1 MSNDNRDRSGSADA
15 RRADALRRR
24 ARRERD
30 LHRRIARQRTEAIA
44 SEMLASGRS
53 SSSTVQAASMETM
66 LQILDLCIKVLI
78 EEVSKP
84 NCKPAWLSVAV
95 KLLRD
100 QSVYCEKGDGREKL
114 LEHLQGLRA
123 HNGRVTPD

>member
-1 MSNDNRDRSGSADA
+1 MSNDHRDS
-15 RRADALRRR
+15 DALRRR

-53 SSSTVQAASMETM
+53 RSSSSAVQAASYETM

-78 EEVSKP
+78 EEVSKLDV
-84 NCKPAWLSVAV
+84 KPAWLSVAV

-123 HNGRVTPD
+123 HSGRVTPG